1 MNRVYAP
8 LVYWR
13 SPNNVSPDPCF
24 FTSIYGL
31 ALLVVYYSLHFPLL
45 ITSYTLPSLL
55 SCFASILYPFMC
67 NSLNLYT
74 VTLAT
79 HQGISSKH
87 SFLHYPKW
95 VPLDRFLALH

>member
-45 ITSYTLPSLL
+45 ITLYVYFPPSFPVLLLFCIPSCAMVSVFTL
-55 SCFASILYPFMC
+55 
-67 NSLNLYT
+67 
-74 VTLAT
+74 
-79 HQGISSKH
+79 
-87 SFLHYPKW
+87 
-95 VPLDRFLALH
+95 